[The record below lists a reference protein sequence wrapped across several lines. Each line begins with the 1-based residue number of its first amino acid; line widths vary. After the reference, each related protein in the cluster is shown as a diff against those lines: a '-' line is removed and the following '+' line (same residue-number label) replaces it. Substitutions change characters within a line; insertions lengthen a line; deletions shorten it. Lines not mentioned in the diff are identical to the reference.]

1 MSKIGD
7 KIKTTIVNWLRI
19 QPATDH
25 TITIYAPY
33 TFTGNVMKNRIWY
46 RGEPSELSQFYKSSS
61 AGSRDTVN
69 AARFW
74 AAVPSDGLQIRKIHT
89 GLPQMCVDKISG
101 IVADDMEPVQF
112 GQEDEKTDGA
122 AVQDDTGDRWKTIT
136 EENDWKKLV
145 QKACTETDVTGDGAF
160 KVSLDPD
167 VSGLPIIEFYSGERV
182 DYTRKRG
189 RITEIK
195 FYSDQLLNGWD
206 YRLEEVYGMGY
217 VKYNLYDK
225 SGKPA
230 NMDLFPELSDLNPT
244 EWEGDFM
251 LAVPLMFA
259 ESPRFPGRGKSLF
272 DGKCDSYDAFDE
284 DVSQWTDAFRAGRI
298 TKYIPEDLV
307 PRDRNNGQLI
317 PPNPFDNQF
326 IAVGPNNKEGTASQ
340 IQVVQPIINSD
351 SFQQKYST
359 DLDLCLQGV
368 LSPSTLGIDVKK
380 LDNAESQ
387 REKEKTT
394 MYTRSQRIDVLEKVL
409 PKLVDIVLKADDL
422 NNDRAPKDY
431 ECTVTWGEY
440 ANPSFEA
447 VVETIGKARQNNT
460 MSIEAGV
467 EEMWGD
473 TRKKEWKSEEVA
485 RIKNEMG
492 ILPVQEPSV
501 GNELNAGGGA

>member
-1 MSKIGD
+1 M
-7 KIKTTIVNWLRI
+7 
-19 QPATDH
+19 
-25 TITIYAPY
+25 
-33 TFTGNVMKNRIWY
+33 
-46 RGEPSELSQFYKSSS
+46 
-61 AGSRDTVN
+61 
-69 AARFW
+69 
-74 AAVPSDGLQIRKIHT
+74 
-89 GLPQMCVDKISG
+89 
-101 IVADDMEPVQF
+101 
-112 GQEDEKTDGA
+112 
-122 AVQDDTGDRWKTIT
+122 
-136 EENDWKKLV
+136 
-145 QKACTETDVTGDGAF
+145 TGDGAF

-189 RITEIK
+189 RTTEIK
-195 FYSDQLLNGWD
+195 FYSDQLLNGWN

-217 VKYNLYDK
+217 VKYNLYDQ

-230 NMDLFPELSDLNPT
+230 NMDMFPELSDLNPT
-244 EWEGDFM
+244 AWEGDFM

-340 IQVVQPIINSD
+340 IQVVQPTINSD

-409 PKLVDIVLKADDL
+409 PKLVDVVLKADDL
-422 NNDRAPKDY
+422 NNERVPKDY
-431 ECTVTWGEY
+431 ECTITWGEY

>member
-1 MSKIGD
+1 
-7 KIKTTIVNWLRI
+7 
-19 QPATDH
+19 
-25 TITIYAPY
+25 
-33 TFTGNVMKNRIWY
+33 
-46 RGEPSELSQFYKSSS
+46 
-61 AGSRDTVN
+61 
-69 AARFW
+69 
-74 AAVPSDGLQIRKIHT
+74 
-89 GLPQMCVDKISG
+89 
-101 IVADDMEPVQF
+101 
-112 GQEDEKTDGA
+112 
-122 AVQDDTGDRWKTIT
+122 
-136 EENDWKKLV
+136 
-145 QKACTETDVTGDGAF
+145 
-160 KVSLDPD
+160 
-167 VSGLPIIEFYSGERV
+167 
-182 DYTRKRG
+182 
-189 RITEIK
+189 
-195 FYSDQLLNGWD
+195 
-206 YRLEEVYGMGY
+206 
-217 VKYNLYDK
+217 
-225 SGKPA
+225 
-230 NMDLFPELSDLNPT
+230 
-244 EWEGDFM
+244 
-251 LAVPLMFA
+251 MFA

-307 PRDRNNGQLI
+307 PRDPNTGKTM
-317 PPNPFDNQF
+317 PPNPFDNQY
-326 IAVGPNNKEGTASQ
+326 IATGTDAHEGAASK
-340 IQVVQPIINSD
+340 IEVVQPTINSD

-409 PKLVDIVLKADDL
+409 PKLVDVVLKADDL
-422 NNDRAPKDY
+422 NNERVPKDY
-431 ECTVTWGEY
+431 ECTITWGEY

-473 TRKKEWKSEEVA
+473 TRKKEWKAEEVA

-501 GNELNAGGGA
+501 GSALGAGGEA

>member
-25 TITIYAPY
+25 TITIYEPY

-74 AAVPSDGLQIRKIHT
+74 AAVPSEGLQIRKIHT
-89 GLPQMCVDKISG
+89 GLPQMCVDKIAG
-101 IVADDMEPVQF
+101 IVTDDMEPVEF
-112 GQEDEKTDGA
+112 DKVDA
-122 AVQDDTGDRWKTIT
+122 DTINTTVDRWEKISV
-136 EENDWKKLV
+136 ENDWKKLIR
-145 QKACTETDVTGDGAF
+145 KAVSETDVAGDGAF
-160 KVSLDPD
+160 KISFDPEVST
-167 VSGLPIIEFYSGERV
+167 LPIIEYYSGERV
-182 DYTRKRG
+182 DFTRKRG
-189 RITEIK
+189 RITEIL
-195 FYSDQLLNGWD
+195 FYTDQQLKGRA
-206 YRLEEVYGMGY
+206 YRLEEIYGMGY
-217 VKYNLYDK
+217 VKYNLYDQV
-225 SGKPA
+225 GKPV
-230 NMDLFPELSDLNPT
+230 NMEMFSELSELKPITWD
-244 EWEGDFM
+244 GDFM
-251 LAVPLMFA
+251 LGVPLMFL
-259 ESPRFPGRGKSLF
+259 ESAKFPGRGKSLF
-272 DGKCDSYDAFDE
+272 DGKCDAYDSFDE

-307 PRDRNNGQLI
+307 PRDPANGQML

-340 IQVVQPIINSD
+340 IQVVQPTINSD

-394 MYTRSQRIDVLEKVL
+394 MYTRAQRVDVLEKVL
-409 PKLVDIVLKADDL
+409 PKLVDITLKADDL
-422 NNDRAPKDY
+422 NDEKTPQDY
-431 ECTVTWGEY
+431 ECSIEWGEY

-447 VVETIGKARQNNT
+447 VVETIGKAKQYGI
-460 MSIEAGV
+460 MSIDQVV
-467 EEMWGD
+467 EEMYGD
-473 TRKKEWKSEEVA
+473 TMDKKDKAAEVA
-485 RIKNEMG
+485 RLKNEQG
-492 ILPVQEPSV
+492 ILTVNEPSV
-501 GNELNAGGGA
+501 GSELGAGGES